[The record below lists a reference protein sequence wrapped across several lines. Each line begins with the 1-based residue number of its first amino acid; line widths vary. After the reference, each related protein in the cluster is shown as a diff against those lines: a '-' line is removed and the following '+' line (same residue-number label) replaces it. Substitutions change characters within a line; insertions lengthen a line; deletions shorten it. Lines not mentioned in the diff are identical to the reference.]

1 MTDPILLT
9 GATGFIGGHLARR
22 LAADGLPLRA
32 LVRPTSDRAELE
44 RLGIELVLGDVTDW
58 RDVCTAVDGCQR
70 VVHLANVYSMW
81 EPDPSIYRRVNVE
94 GTRRVAQAAAEAGV
108 DLFLHVSSVVV
119 FGRPDEV
126 PFHER
131 SAPGPERF
139 SEYART
145 KFEADR
151 VVEGFAVSHRLPVAI
166 VYPGS
171 VLGPGDPK
179 SSGRYVDDIVNR
191 RLPMAVFSDDVMT
204 WVHVNDVTDAIA
216 RLLQRDDAG
225 GARYVVG
232 RHRLTMHQI
241 NEIIR
246 DVSGVQP
253 PRFELPDWMAR
264 LASHLLTGWS
274 TVTGGPPLWGLSAD
288 VARTLVHSI
297 QADGTRVERELGL
310 QYTDIRRA
318 LEEIIRAEIIRADT

>member
-1 MTDPILLT
+1 MTEPILLT
-9 GATGFIGGHLARR
+9 GATGFIGRHLTQR
-22 LAADGLPLRA
+22 LAAEGLPLRA
-32 LVRPTSDRAELE
+32 LVRASSDTTELE
-44 RLGIELVLGDVTDW
+44 RLGVDIHIGDVTDW
-58 RDVCTAVDGCQR
+58 RSVCAAVEGCTR

-81 EPDPSIYRRVNVE
+81 ERDPSLYRRVNVE

-108 DLFLHVSSVVV
+108 KLFLHVSSVVV

-151 VVEGFAVSHRLPVAI
+151 VVEDFAVSHRLPVAI

-179 SSGRYVDDIVNR
+179 SSGRYIDDIVHR
-191 RLPMAVFSDDVMT
+191 RLPMAVFSEDVVT
-204 WVHVNDVTDAIA
+204 WVHVRDVADAIA
-216 RLLQRDDAG
+216 RLLPRDDAA
-225 GARYVVG
+225 GARYVLG

-241 NEIIR
+241 NEVVR
-246 DVSGVQP
+246 EVSGVRP
-253 PRFELPDWMAR
+253 PTVEMPDWLAR
-264 LASHLLTGWS
+264 MSARVLTGWAAM
-274 TVTGGPPLWGLSAD
+274 TGQPPKWGLSTD
-288 VARTLVHSI
+288 MARTLVHSI
-297 QADGTRVERELGL
+297 QADGSRAERDLGL
-310 QYTDIRRA
+310 QYCDIRTA
-318 LEEIIRAEIIRADT
+318 VEDTIGG